1 MIGKTLYILATA
13 GCVFAAIEFFARDRF
28 PEFLEQDEFAE
39 LSFIRLL
46 NSGVIYQPGTSNY
59 DRRFGFLNNPNIRE
73 TIRTDEYEYIVETNS
88 LGFRTHEITHKTES
102 QRRLMLLGD
111 SMFFGVGV
119 DYQQTIP
126 GLLESMRDSLA
137 VYNYAMLGHNTVQS
151 LIAARAFAP
160 AVAPDHIFCGV
171 FLGNDLISN
180 ALNYADPQNHIATHL
195 DQVTAMQTRLH
206 TALAPFAWSTALRA
220 VAYSVYIPRLRYQFA
235 AEPDMIEATCRHL
248 AAIDSTATAVG
259 SAFTAVL
266 IYPKDAVAGGLKQ
279 QWSQSRQPGRL
290 VAADCRRRGI
300 DVLDLLDHIAGED
313 DRHRYYYPQDGH
325 FTPAGNARVAQLI
338 HEHFSLR

>member
-1 MIGKTLYILATA
+1 MIGKILYILATA
-13 GCVFAAIEFFARDRF
+13 GCVCAAIEFFARDRF

-73 TIRTDEYEYIVETNS
+73 TIRTDEYEYTVETNS
-88 LGFRTHEITHKTES
+88 LGFRTHEITGKTES

-119 DYQQTIP
+119 DYQQTIH

-206 TALAPFAWSTALRA
+206 TALAPFAW
-220 VAYSVYIPRLRYQFA
+220 
-235 AEPDMIEATCRHL
+235 
-248 AAIDSTATAVG
+248 
-259 SAFTAVL
+259 
-266 IYPKDAVAGGLKQ
+266 
-279 QWSQSRQPGRL
+279 
-290 VAADCRRRGI
+290 
-300 DVLDLLDHIAGED
+300 
-313 DRHRYYYPQDGH
+313 
-325 FTPAGNARVAQLI
+325 
-338 HEHFSLR
+338 